1 VLGVLRLTG
10 RNNRDFLCNGSVGG
24 FVGQGPYTRPETG
37 NGLWRRSSWR
47 PQSRTIIL
55 GTFDTSEDGT
65 PSPVQCCTNR
75 WLFRQK
81 IAHFLVLST
90 LQRGEGGEVG
100 KVSQDY

>member
-1 VLGVLRLTG
+1 MFVNFPAILTA
-10 RNNRDFLCNGSVGG
+10 FLVEIKSNV
-24 FVGQGPYTRPETG
+24 
-37 NGLWRRSSWR
+37 
-47 PQSRTIIL
+47 QSRTIIL

-75 WLFRQK
+75 WRFRQK
-81 IAHFLVLST
+81 IAHVLVFST